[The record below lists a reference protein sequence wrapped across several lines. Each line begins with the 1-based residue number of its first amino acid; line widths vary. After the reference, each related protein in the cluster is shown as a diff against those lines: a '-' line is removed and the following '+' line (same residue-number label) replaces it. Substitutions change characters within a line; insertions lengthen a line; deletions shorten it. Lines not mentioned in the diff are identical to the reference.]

1 VGERT
6 GFAPGTFCWT
16 DLGTTDAEG
25 AKAFYTELF
34 GWEPE
39 DLPVGE
45 GQTYTMLRLDGRSV
59 GALYEPQ
66 ADAPPAWL
74 SYVSVEEA
82 DATAGK
88 AVELGAT
95 AISEPFDV
103 LTVGRMAVLKDPQ
116 GAVFAIWE
124 PKESF
129 GAELVNDPGAMV
141 LNQLNVA
148 DREAAQE
155 FYAALFGWR
164 IEQASEEPP
173 YWGIYN
179 GESLGGGM
187 MDLPPGGEVPSHW
200 LVYFTTEDL
209 DGAAGRIGEMG
220 GQLMVPPTPIP
231 AGRILV
237 ARDPQGAHFALFE
250 GRVDP

>member
-1 VGERT
+1 MGERT
-6 GFAPGTFCWT
+6 GYAPGTFCWT
-16 DLGTTDAEG
+16 DLGTSDPGG
-25 AKAFYTELF
+25 AKGFYTGLL
-34 GWEPE
+34 GWDPE
-39 DLPVGE
+39 DVPVGD
-45 GQTYTMLRLDGRSV
+45 GQTYTMLRIGGKSV
-59 GALYEPQ
+59 CALYQQQ

-74 SYVSVEEA
+74 SYVSVEDA
-82 DATAGK
+82 DAIAGK
-88 AVELGAT
+88 ALELGAT

-129 GAELVNDPGAMV
+129 GTELVNDPGAMV

-148 DREAAQE
+148 DPEAARQ
-155 FYAALFGWR
+155 FYPALFGWR
-164 IEQASEEPP
+164 LEQASEDPP

-179 GESLGGGM
+179 GDGLNGGM
-187 MDLPPGGEVPSHW
+187 MDLPPGSDAPSHW
-200 LVYFTTEDL
+200 LVYFTSEDL
-209 DGAAGRIGEMG
+209 DGAAGRIGELG
-220 GQLMVPPTPIP
+220 GRVAVPPTPIP